1 MAGVMALAFL
11 LTLRW
16 LPRGRVEL
24 AQEQAPGGVPAL
36 SEAEF

>member
-24 AQEQAPGGVPAL
+24 AQEQALPVPAL